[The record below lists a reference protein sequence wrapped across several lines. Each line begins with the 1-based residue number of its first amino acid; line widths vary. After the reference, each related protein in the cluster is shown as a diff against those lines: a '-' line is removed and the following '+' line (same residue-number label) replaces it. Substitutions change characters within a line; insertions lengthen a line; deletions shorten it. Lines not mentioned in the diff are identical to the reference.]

1 MNLKIKTKRLFILS
15 AIMLAFFMFFSP
27 VLAVDDDS
35 YGLNK
40 TINSNPD
47 LKSAFQVDEINESGG
62 AENFIATKTGRV
74 IGQVLSFLGV
84 IFLILMIVG
93 GIQWMTAAGNQER
106 VAKAKQ
112 LITSAIIGLVIVFS
126 AYAITAFIGTILIS

>member
-1 MNLKIKTKRLFILS
+1 MKVKFLKQPLFVLS
-15 AIMLAFFMFFSP
+15 ALLVAVFIFSSP
-27 VLAVDDDS
+27 VLATTS
-35 YGLNK
+35 NNYGLDD
-40 TINSNPD
+40 TVNSNPD
-47 LKSAFQVDEINESGG
+47 LKSAFQVDEINEAGG

-93 GIQWMTAAGNQER
+93 GIQWMTAGGNQEK

-126 AYAITAFIGTILIS
+126 AYAVTAFIGTILIS